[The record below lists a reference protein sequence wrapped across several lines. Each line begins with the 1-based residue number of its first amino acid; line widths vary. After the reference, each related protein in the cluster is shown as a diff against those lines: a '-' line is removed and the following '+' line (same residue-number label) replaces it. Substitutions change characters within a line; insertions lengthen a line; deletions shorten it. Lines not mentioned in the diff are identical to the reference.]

1 MGVSMRC
8 LSCNAAL
15 SDFEATRKTLNTNEY
30 LDLCNNCFYTI
41 KDDVLT
47 LDRSD
52 LEEEEY
58 GQDDDII
65 NDSDVDCGL
74 DLGN

>member
-1 MGVSMRC
+1 MRC

-52 LEEEEY
+52 LEEEY
-58 GQDDDII
+58 GQDDDC
-65 NDSDVDCGL
+65 DSDRCVDYDVDMGQ
-74 DLGN
+74 

>member
-1 MGVSMRC
+1 MRC

-58 GQDDDII
+58 GLDDDTVS
-65 NDSDVDCGL
+65 DRCVDYDVDL
-74 DLGN
+74 DI

>member
-1 MGVSMRC
+1 MRC

-15 SDFEATRKTLNTNEY
+15 TDFEATRKTLKTEEY

-47 LDRSD
+47 LDRID
-52 LEEEEY
+52 LEDEESR
-58 GQDDDII
+58 QDDDEYIP
-65 NDSDVDCGL
+65 DYDL
-74 DLGN
+74 DEHI

>member
-1 MGVSMRC
+1 MRC
-8 LSCNAAL
+8 LSCNTAL
-15 SDFEATRKTLNTNEY
+15 SDFEATRKALNTNEY

-58 GQDDDII
+58 GQDSDDAS
-65 NDSDVDCGL
+65 DRCVDYDVDM
-74 DLGN
+74 DR